1 MENHNILQIKIS
13 KIEKHIFNSSLFSK
27 NEWFNYKKNINIYE
41 LDFILGLLELEK
53 KKKKTEKMKKEKK
66 EISNYI
72 LERFFI
78 PHNSNNNQ
86 INKDKKE
93 LKKFFDSI
101 F

>member
-1 MENHNILQIKIS
+1 
-13 KIEKHIFNSSLFSK
+13 
-27 NEWFNYKKNINIYE
+27 
-41 LDFILGLLELEK
+41 
-53 KKKKTEKMKKEKK
+53 MKKEKK